1 MSTTTTAAGRYTAI
15 RGWWVTVQ
23 RRLTQRFCRGTQ
35 TRRAAAETLGALI
48 RTRGEMLH
56 TIFEKCTDPLI
67 DRFKEREQSVQLDV
81 LTCFDDLLQATFASE
96 SAPLQQRSAGG
107 RDGFARAASEL
118 PPASPMLSRHTS
130 SARHV
135 EERIRDIVAAV
146 TTQLQRDSLAVVAR
160 TRFWRILCNLVAAV
174 RQASSAEMVACL
186 HDEGLVAAALVRCL
200 HRWWRVRSCA
210 VLLVVTAPSFG
221 DVCRRRL
228 GRVKTATCACSCLS
242 SCGWWLSAIPQ
253 KVSTRGTSTRLLA
266 CYHLWATRGACCGG
280 DSVACVQVPQWACV
294 ALTCLGGCAGL
305 QAKASCR
312 WLHNCQRFRGY
323 PRQRERTLPPV
334 QLLGRPSQS
343 VPYR

>member
-1 MSTTTTAAGRYTAI
+1 
-15 RGWWVTVQ
+15 
-23 RRLTQRFCRGTQ
+23 
-35 TRRAAAETLGALI
+35 
-48 RTRGEMLH
+48 MLH

-186 HDEGLVAAALVRCL
+186 HDEGLVAAALVRCH
-200 HRWWRVRSCA
+200 HRSWRV
-210 VLLVVTAPSFG
+210 VV
-221 DVCRRRL
+221 
-228 GRVKTATCACSCLS
+228 CSCCS
-242 SCGWWLSAIPQ
+242 W
-253 KVSTRGTSTRLLA
+253 
-266 CYHLWATRGACCGG
+266 
-280 DSVACVQVPQWACV
+280 
-294 ALTCLGGCAGL
+294 
-305 QAKASCR
+305 
-312 WLHNCQRFRGY
+312 
-323 PRQRERTLPPV
+323 
-334 QLLGRPSQS
+334 
-343 VPYR
+343 